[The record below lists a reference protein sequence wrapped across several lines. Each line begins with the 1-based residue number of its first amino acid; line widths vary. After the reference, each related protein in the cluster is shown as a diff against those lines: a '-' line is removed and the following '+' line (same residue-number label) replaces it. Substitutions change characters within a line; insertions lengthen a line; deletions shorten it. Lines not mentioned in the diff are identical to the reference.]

1 MRGAPGGRGGRVG
14 LVVVVVSLIVIVGSF
29 LLRPDGPD
37 SGSASDARASD
48 PATTESSASP
58 TAEPTKRRKRPAA
71 TPSDASGG
79 PEGLPGGGGS
89 FPPLDGPAGFGGTGG
104 GVSLKKQNIHLQVF
118 SSQPI
123 GVIGYQVPTS
133 LDKPS
138 GTVSG
143 VGTSWSLRT
152 VAYGKPDYARL
163 FFRAGPSGAAITCV
177 ITVNGRVT
185 ERRSTSGPYGAT
197 MCQG

>member
-1 MRGAPGGRGGRVG
+1 MRGAPGGRGSRVG
-14 LVVVVVSLIVIVGSF
+14 LVVVAVSIIVIVGSF

-37 SGSASDARASD
+37 SDAATDVRTPD
-48 PATTESSASP
+48 PSSTQTSQEP
-58 TAEPTKRRKRPAA
+58 SAEPTKRRKRPTETASAA
-71 TPSDASGG
+71 GDA
-79 PEGLPGGGGS
+79 PAGLPDAGGL
-89 FPPLDGPAGFGGTGG
+89 PPLGSAPGLSGSGG
-104 GVSLKKQNIHLQVF
+104 GVSMKRMNVHLQVF

-123 GVIGYQVPTS
+123 GVVGYQVPTS

-138 GTVSG
+138 GTVNG

-152 VAYGKPDYARL
+152 VAYGRPDYARL
-163 FFRAGPSGAAITCV
+163 FFRAGPSGTPITCV
-177 ITVNGRVT
+177 ITINGRVT